1 MVQIAVSC
9 LETQPTH
16 WAKEAEIVSL
26 QERGEREKQQCS
38 CACICESVYCIGF

>member
-1 MVQIAVSC
+1 MVQIAVAC

-16 WAKEAEIVSL
+16 RGKEAERVSF

-38 CACICESVYCIGF
+38 CACM